1 MTNCTTDCNPKT
13 YKFTVLKNRKIEASF
28 SGGSITSDGGGTL
41 LLRQVEQKTKLLEK
55 IASVIPDDRDPEKI
69 KHTVLTLLAQR
80 VFSIALGYE
89 DLNDHNTLRKDV
101 AFQTAVNI
109 DSELASSPTLC
120 RFENNAT
127 KQMIFD
133 VHKVIV
139 EQFINSHKEAPSE
152 LVLDFDATDDLVHGN
167 QVGKFFHGYYG
178 NYCFLP
184 LYVFCGDELLV
195 AYLRPSSKDG
205 AKHAWAI
212 LSLLV
217 KQFRTAWSNVKITFR
232 GDSGFCRHQ
241 MFDWC
246 ERKNVGYITGAAGNP
261 RLHKLLAPAMKN
273 AETKYND
280 TKEKQRIFAE
290 FNYAAESWT
299 RERRIIGKAEH
310 TENGANPRFIV
321 TNLVGDPQDLYDN
334 KYCARGNME
343 NRIKEQQLDMFA
355 DRTSCHDWWPNQFR
369 LLLSSLAYIM
379 VNYLRKNAL
388 SGTEFENAQVGTIRL
403 KLFKIGAA
411 IVKNTRRILF
421 LLSSHCPYQII
432 FEHAVQVLSS
442 A

>member
-1 MTNCTTDCNPKT
+1 MSNCISKT
-13 YKFTVLKNRKIEASF
+13 YKFPALKNRKIEAAF
-28 SGGSITSDGGGTL
+28 SGGSITSDGGCL

-55 IASVIPDDRDPEKI
+55 VAAVIPDDRDQEKI
-69 KHTVLTLLAQR
+69 THMVLTMLQER
-80 VFSIALGYE
+80 VFGIALGYE
-89 DLNDHNTLRKDV
+89 DLNDLNTLRKDI
-101 AFQTAVNI
+101 AFQTAVNA

-127 KQMIFD
+127 RQMIFD
-133 VHKVIV
+133 VHKIIV
-139 EQFINSHKEAPSE
+139 EQFINSHKKAPAE
-152 LVLDFDATDDLVHGN
+152 LVLDFDATDDLIHGN
-167 QVGKFFHGYYG
+167 QAGKFFHGYYG

-184 LYVFCGDELLV
+184 LYVFCGDELLA
-195 AYLRPSSKDG
+195 AYLRPSNIDG

-217 KQFRTAWSNVKITFR
+217 KRFREVWSSVKIIFR

-246 ERKNVGYITGAAGNP
+246 ERKNVDYITGTAGNA
-261 RLHKLLAPAMKN
+261 RLLKLFKPTMQS
-273 AETKYND
+273 AETSFNN

-299 RERRIIGKAEH
+299 KKRRIIGKAEH

-321 TNLVGDPQDLYDN
+321 TTLVGDPQELYD
-334 KYCARGNME
+334 KMYCARGNME

-379 VNYLRKNAL
+379 INYLRKYAL
-388 SGTEFENAQVGTIRL
+388 NGTEFENAQVGTIRL

-421 LLSSHCPYQII
+421 LLSSHCPYQAI
-432 FEHAVQVLSS
+432 FEHAIQALSS

>member
-1 MTNCTTDCNPKT
+1 MTDCISKPLNFPA
-13 YKFTVLKNRKIEASF
+13 LKNRRVEASF
-28 SGGSITSDGGGTL
+28 SGGSITSDGGSL

-55 IASVIPDDRDPEKI
+55 IASIIPDDRDQEKI
-69 KHTVLTLLAQR
+69 KHKVLTLLAQR
-80 VFSIALGYE
+80 VVSIALGYE
-89 DLNDHNTLRKDV
+89 DLNDHNTLRKDI
-101 AFQTAVNI
+101 AFQTAVNS

-133 VHKVIV
+133 AHKIIV
-139 EQFINSHKEAPSE
+139 EQFINSYKKAPEE
-152 LVLDFDATDDLVHGN
+152 LILDFDATDDLVHGN
-167 QVGKFFHGYYG
+167 QAGKFFHGYYE

-195 AYLRPSSKDG
+195 AYLRPSNIDG

-212 LSLLV
+212 FSLLV
-217 KQFRTAWSNVKITFR
+217 KRFREVWPSVKIIFR

-246 ERKNVGYITGAAGNP
+246 ERKNVDYITGTAGNP
-261 RLHKLLAPAMKN
+261 RLLKLFKPTMQG
-273 AETKYND
+273 AETEFNS

-290 FNYAAESWT
+290 FNYAAESWVK
-299 RERRIIGKAEH
+299 ERRIIGKAEH
-310 TENGANPRFIV
+310 TENGANPRFIA
-321 TNLVGDPQDLYDN
+321 TTLTGDPQDLYD
-334 KYCARGNME
+334 KVYCARGDME
-343 NRIKEQQLDMFA
+343 NRIKEQQLGMFA

-369 LLLSSLAYIM
+369 LLQSSLAYIM

-388 SGTEFENAQVGTIRL
+388 SGTELENAQVGTIRL

-411 IVKNTRRILF
+411 IVKNTRRIVF
-421 LLSSHCPYQII
+421 LLSSHCPYQSI
-432 FEHAVQVLSS
+432 FEHAVQTLSS